1 MVDTLL
7 WNQASDWFV
16 FGSFLSVVLAFSVA
30 FFLVRRQFYAQK
42 EQLRSERETLD
53 VTRRAHAESALR
65 ESEARARELFDRN
78 PLPAWIYRTAD
89 FKILDVNE
97 AAIANYGWTRE
108 EFLSLTLRAIR
119 LENEFDAV
127 EEDVQLRFA
136 RHERSGPWRHRR
148 KDGSV
153 TWVELA
159 GQDLSRGDSSTRLV
173 LVNDIT
179 ARLEA
184 EKNLKLTHEN
194 LEGLVEQ
201 RTAELRESRLKW
213 RALVEAIPQIVWATG
228 PAGEADYVSPRATE
242 YTGLP
247 PAELQS
253 GRWVALA
260 HPADR
265 SRAVAGWQ
273 AALAS
278 GADYGAEFRL
288 RSKNGDY
295 RWFKAAGKP
304 VRNAAGQITRWLGTC
319 SDIEDQKRS
328 EEILEAA
335 VTRRTMEL
343 AEARDKAESATRA
356 KSQFLAAMSHEI
368 RTPMNGVIGM
378 ANHMFDT
385 ELTSQQ
391 RCYMDTIRSSGEALI
406 TVINDI
412 LDFSKIEAG
421 RLDLERTQ
429 FDLSTLIEEAI
440 ELVTPQAVCKDLKV
454 FCQVDDSIPLDL
466 IGDPARLRQ
475 IVINLLSNAVKF
487 TAEGSVSLTVT
498 RQANQNELTVL
509 RFAVRDTGI
518 GLTPNQRSGLF
529 QAFQQGDVSTTRR
542 FGGTGLGLAICK
554 RLVEMMGGTI
564 GVSSQL
570 GEGST
575 FWFNICLAA
584 DPVFAEME
592 CFAGKHIA
600 LISDRGAAAAICSH
614 LHGVG
619 LRVTTFAQVPRS
631 AQSGFDLLL
640 ADASVL
646 PKASDIGRLWRG
658 DPLPIVIL
666 GGRAD
671 FNPLA
676 AESANGAVFVPKP
689 VRRLALLRAI
699 QSVFEGELPAETAA
713 APNGAVSRADR
724 ALVLLAEDNKVNQL
738 VARLLLEKLGCR
750 VTIAE
755 NGVEA
760 CTAIQHGHYD
770 LVLMD
775 CQMPTMSGFEAT
787 QRIRGFE
794 TGGRRTP
801 IIALTA
807 GVLKEE
813 RDRCYAAGMD
823 DFLSKPISPKEVE
836 SALERWIP
844 VKSEAL

>member
-7 WNQASDWFV
+7 
-16 FGSFLSVVLAFSVA
+16 LVLAFSVA
-30 FFLVRRQFYAQK
+30 LFTVKRRFSAQK
-42 EQLRSERETLD
+42 EQLRSERERWSLVLQANQDGIFDADLVSGAHFYSPQWFALLGYGPTELPMTAETWSERIHPD
-53 VTRRAHAESALR
+53 DRAHVEKELGDYLAHRSPAGDFEYRLR
-65 ESEARARELFDRN
+65 HRDGHWRWIHSRAQAVWDK
-78 PLPAWIYRTAD
+78 T
-89 FKILDVNE
+89 
-97 AAIANYGWTRE
+97 G
-108 EFLSLTLRAIR
+108 RAIR
-119 LENEFDAV
+119 LV
-127 EEDVQLRFA
+127 
-136 RHERSGPWRHRR
+136 
-148 KDGSV
+148 GSQ
-153 TWVELA
+153 T
-159 GQDLSRGDSSTRLV
+159 
-173 LVNDIT
+173 DIS

-184 EKNLKLTHEN
+184 EKNLKLAHEN
-194 LEGLVEQ
+194 LESLVEQ
-201 RTAELRESRLKW
+201 RTAELSESRLKW

-228 PAGEADYVSPRATE
+228 PAGEADYISPRASE

-247 PAELQS
+247 PAELQA
-253 GRWVALA
+253 GRWLAAA

-265 SRAVAGWQ
+265 ARATATWQ

-278 GADYGAEFRL
+278 DSAYDAEFRL
-288 RSKNGDY
+288 RSKDNDY
-295 RWFKAAGKP
+295 RWFRAIGMP
-304 VRNAAGQITRWLGTC
+304 VRNASGEITRWLGTC

-343 AEARDKAESATRA
+343 AEARDRAEAATRA

-378 ANHMFDT
+378 ANHMLDT

-391 RCYMDTIRSSGEALI
+391 RCYIETIRSSGDALL

-412 LDFSKIEAG
+412 LDLSKIEAG

-429 FDLSTLIEEAI
+429 FDLSTLIEEAM
-440 ELVTPQAVCKDLKV
+440 ELVGAQAASKNLRLLCKME
-454 FCQVDDSIPLDL
+454 DSIPLDL

-475 IVINLLSNAVKF
+475 IMINLLSNAVKF
-487 TAEGSVSLTVT
+487 TAEGSVTLAVT
-498 RQANQNELTVL
+498 REANQNKLTML

-518 GLTPNQRSGLF
+518 GLTPRQQSGLF
-529 QAFQQGDVSTTRR
+529 EAFRQGDLSTARR
-542 FGGTGLGLAICK
+542 FGGTGLGLAISK
-554 RLVEMMGGTI
+554 RLVEMMGGSI

-575 FWFNICLAA
+575 FWFNLCLEA
-584 DPVFAEME
+584 DPVFSDVE

-600 LISDRGAAAAICSH
+600 LVSNQSAAAAAICSY
-614 LHGVG
+614 LAGAG
-619 LRVTTFAQVPRS
+619 LRVSIYPHVPRS
-631 AQSGFDLLL
+631 PQTGFDLLL
-640 ADASVL
+640 ADSSAIQQPSNAG
-646 PKASDIGRLWRG
+646 PFWRG
-658 DPLPIVIL
+658 VAAPLVIL
-666 GGRAD
+666 GTQAD
-671 FNPLA
+671 FKA
-676 AESANGAVFVPKP
+676 SAGEPINGAVFVQKP

-699 QSVFEGELPAETAA
+699 QSVFEGKLPEEASSG
-713 APNGAVSRADR
+713 PNSARSRGDR
-724 ALVLLAEDNKVNQL
+724 AQVLLAEDNKVNQL
-738 VARLLLEKLGCR
+738 VARLLLEKLGCH
-750 VTIAE
+750 VTIVE

-760 CTAIQHGHYD
+760 CSAVQHGGYD

-823 DFLSKPISPKEVE
+823 DFLSKPISPKEME
-836 SALERWIP
+836 SALERWIL